1 MNRFLP
7 TELKLKPSNVVG
19 VGDFSLERLV
29 MNKDLGFKVIPNSCL
44 VLEVSRTLLTRWP
57 LLINDY
63 QGGF

>member
-7 TELKLKPSNVVG
+7 PELKLKPFNVVG
-19 VGDFSLERLV
+19 VGDFSLEQLV
-29 MNKDLGFKVIPNSCL
+29 MNKSLGFEVIPDSCL
-44 VLEVSRTLLTRWP
+44 VLEVSRTLLTWWP